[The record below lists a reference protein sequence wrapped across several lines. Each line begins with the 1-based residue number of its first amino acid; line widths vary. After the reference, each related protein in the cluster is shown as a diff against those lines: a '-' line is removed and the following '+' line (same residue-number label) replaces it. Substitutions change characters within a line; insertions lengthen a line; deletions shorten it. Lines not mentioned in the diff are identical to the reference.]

1 MISDNAL
8 TFKAANDSLQD
19 MLKQPQ
25 IQQYLRDNKISWVFN
40 LERAP
45 WWGGLFERMIKV
57 TKRCLRK
64 VMGQASL
71 YFDELSTLLV
81 EIEAIINS

>member
-1 MISDNAL
+1 M
-8 TFKAANDSLQD
+8 
-19 MLKQPQ
+19 
-25 IQQYLRDNKISWVFN
+25 V
-40 LERAP
+40 
-45 WWGGLFERMIKV
+45 KV

-81 EIEAIINS
+81 EIEAVINSRPLSHLSSEDPEEPITPSHFLCGRCILSLPDDLSADDDRPRRPGVHVKRI